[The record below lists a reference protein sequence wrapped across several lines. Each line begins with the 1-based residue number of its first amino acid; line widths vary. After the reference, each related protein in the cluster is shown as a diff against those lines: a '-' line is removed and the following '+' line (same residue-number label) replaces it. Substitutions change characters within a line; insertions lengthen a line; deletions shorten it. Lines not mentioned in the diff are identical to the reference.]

1 MLKVR
6 LEYRSH
12 ALRGNA
18 CFDPRRTLRSFRA
31 RSRYAARPVSQGS
44 HGDRGNHLN

>member
-18 CFDPRRTLRSFRA
+18 CFDPRRVGLCGLLGRGVGTPRGPFLRV
-31 RSRYAARPVSQGS
+31 PTETVGTI
-44 HGDRGNHLN
+44 